1 MVSAIVLLTI
11 ERDKINSVADAI
23 ADIDG
28 VSEVYSIAGRY
39 DLAAIIRVKT
49 NDDMAKVVTER
60 IRKVGGITS
69 SETLIS
75 FRVYSRHDL
84 ERMFSIGMEHPYQ
97 DVVQYRP
104 AGVARERVGK
114 GKLADLKCKLYAL
127 EICGWWV

>member
-1 MVSAIVLLTI
+1 MVSAIVLLTV
-11 ERDKINSVADAI
+11 ERDKINSVADAV

-75 FRVYSRHDL
+75 FRSIHGMTWSECSRSVWNTLCRLLKKTH
-84 ERMFSIGMEHPYQ
+84 
-97 DVVQYRP
+97 RP
-104 AGVARERVGK
+104 GRSP
-114 GKLADLKCKLYAL
+114 
-127 EICGWWV
+127 